1 MTAPT
6 PLDVSLDKAGL
17 TLIEASAGS
26 GKTRAITTL
35 VARLVVE
42 RGLELDRF
50 LVVTFTRAATAEL
63 KERIRRTLKAAYR
76 AIDQPDEG
84 DDQARELLERWS
96 HAEDI
101 DLDVARRRLDLAVH
115 DIDRANVHTIHGIC
129 ARLLAEFSFECG
141 LPFGLEVKGAG
152 DDSVTRA
159 THDFWRSRVEGFSPG
174 MARFMHETGVS
185 PGSLAQWAARVPLQ
199 PGLEVWG
206 ADEKSASPEQQET
219 DWKGVLST
227 VRELWKTGSCDF
239 HDVLFTDG
247 LLNRTSYPENKIM
260 TRLRALERRMGD
272 PEDALWP
279 AEFAAWFGRDRL
291 GSALRKG
298 KSLPDNA
305 LFGAFDQL
313 EKAAGGLRRA
323 YGNAVRYLRKDL
335 LEAVKKTRRRLVREK
350 RHLGY
355 HDLLVELHAALDGS
369 GGNNLARILRAQYP
383 VALIDEYQDTDPL
396 QARIFTRIYEKAV
409 EAPGTKEPLRPA
421 LFIVGDPKQSIYW
434 FRGADV
440 FSYLDA
446 KGRAAE
452 TLTLDRNWR
461 SAPVLVEAVNVLFRT
476 TEPFL
481 LDSIEF
487 TPAVPGRDVTP
498 RFHVAGDDGP
508 PVRLWRLNGETK
520 ADATV
525 EAARATANEIHRLLA
540 RAETGGSLLDDEP
553 LKGSDIAVLVR
564 TRYQGREVVKELRLR
579 GVRCVE
585 IDDASVYNTRE
596 AEQLERLLWALA
608 EPGRE
613 TRERTALS
621 GDIFGLDNS
630 ELQALSED
638 DRTWNDWFGRFG
650 TWRRIWRSRGIDAT
664 LRHIVELSGGPRG
677 LASYGNAARRL
688 SNIRHLTEIL
698 NDAESDLRLGPAG
711 LATWFSRQ
719 RSDERDGD
727 DATQLRLE
735 SDEDLVKVMTIHGSK
750 GLEFPVVFC
759 PFAWD
764 YSSRRASDR
773 DSAAYHLDRNGAYP
787 IVFDLDPGP
796 GDLAAEAV
804 EVFMEELRLLYV
816 ALTRARERCVIAV
829 ARMKRTG
836 PLPPLAWLLHQ
847 DEPAGVDEREEPEDG
862 ANPMGRAV
870 TVEMVARLQGV
881 ESGFKRLTR
890 ETWAKEV
897 ERFAKAAEGT
907 IEIEGHD
914 AGQAGPGIAPPAA
927 PAETLEARQFTR
939 KLRNVRQIT
948 SFTALSAGHGPRD
961 RVQRELV
968 GRPDHDEGADPPDT
982 GDDGDDVAA
991 GGSTPFT
998 FPRGTT
1004 SGRCLHSIFEA
1015 MDLRPDDDL
1024 DAICLRYLR
1033 HYSLGQEWKDVAHTI
1048 VVNTRNAL
1056 LTEPGYGGFRL
1067 GDPLPRLPE
1076 MEFHFPAEGLQ
1087 LRRISESLKRHGY
1100 PDPIPASTDDETIEG
1115 FLRGFIDL
1123 VIAKDGRW
1131 YVLDYKS
1138 NWLGNRAR
1146 DYERE
1151 MLDPAMHRRGYTFQ
1165 YLIYLVALDRYL
1177 STRLEDYDYERH
1189 MGGAFYL
1196 FLRGIDPD
1204 AGMAR
1209 GVYFDRPTQAC
1220 IRDLDNCFRVQD
1232 T

>member
-650 TWRRIWRSRGIDAT
+650 TWRRIWRSRGIGAT

-939 KLRNVRQIT
+939 KIEECPPDHEL
-948 SFTALSAGHGPRD
+948 HGPER
-961 RVQRELV
+961 RTRSARS
-968 GRPDHDEGADPPDT
+968 G
-982 GDDGDDVAA
+982 AA
-991 GGSTPFT
+991 GTC
-998 FPRGTT
+998 RT
-1004 SGRCLHSIFEA
+1004 SRS
-1015 MDLRPDDDL
+1015 
-1024 DAICLRYLR
+1024 
-1033 HYSLGQEWKDVAHTI
+1033 
-1048 VVNTRNAL
+1048 
-1056 LTEPGYGGFRL
+1056 
-1067 GDPLPRLPE
+1067 
-1076 MEFHFPAEGLQ
+1076 
-1087 LRRISESLKRHGY
+1087 
-1100 PDPIPASTDDETIEG
+1100 
-1115 FLRGFIDL
+1115 
-1123 VIAKDGRW
+1123 
-1131 YVLDYKS
+1131 
-1138 NWLGNRAR
+1138 
-1146 DYERE
+1146 
-1151 MLDPAMHRRGYTFQ
+1151 
-1165 YLIYLVALDRYL
+1165 
-1177 STRLEDYDYERH
+1177 
-1189 MGGAFYL
+1189 
-1196 FLRGIDPD
+1196 
-1204 AGMAR
+1204 
-1209 GVYFDRPTQAC
+1209 
-1220 IRDLDNCFRVQD
+1220 
-1232 T
+1232 

>member
-1 MTAPT
+1 MTAST

-76 AIDQPDEG
+76 AIDQPDEE
-84 DDQARELLERWS
+84 DDQARELLERWR

-152 DDSVTRA
+152 DDSVMRA
-159 THDFWRSRVEGFSPG
+159 THDFWRSKVEGFSPG
-174 MARFMHETGVS
+174 MARYMHETSVS

-206 ADEKSASPEQQET
+206 VDEKSASPEQHEA
-219 DWKGVLST
+219 DWTGALST
-227 VRELWKTGSCDF
+227 VRELWKTGSSDF

-247 LLNRTSYPENKIM
+247 LLNRTSYPEHKIK

-272 PEDALWP
+272 PEDVLWP
-279 AEFAAWFGRDRL
+279 AEFAAWFGRERL
-291 GSALRKG
+291 DSALRKG
-298 KSLPDNA
+298 KTLPDNP
-305 LFGAFDQL
+305 LFEAFDQL
-313 EKAAGGLRRA
+313 EKAAGRLRLA
-323 YGNAVRYLRKDL
+323 YGNAVRHLRKDL
-335 LEAVKKTRRRLVREK
+335 LEAVKRTRRRLVREK

-355 HDLLVELHAALDGS
+355 HDLLVELHAALEGS

-396 QARIFTRIYEKAV
+396 QARIFTRIYEKSI
-409 EAPGTKEPLRPA
+409 ETPGTVEPLRPA

-446 KGRAAE
+446 KGRAEE

-461 SAPVLVEAVNVLFRT
+461 SAPALVEAVNVLFRT

-498 RFHVAGDDGP
+498 RLDVAGDDGP

-520 ADATV
+520 SDATV

-540 RAETGGSLLDDEP
+540 LAGAGCSLLDDEP

-613 TRERTALS
+613 TRERTSLS

-630 ELQALSED
+630 ELLALSED
-638 DRTWNDWFGRFG
+638 DNTWNDWFGRFG
-650 TWRRIWRSRGIDAT
+650 TWRRIWRSRGIGAT
-664 LRHIVELSGGPRG
+664 LRHIVETSGGPRG

-698 NDAESDLRLGPAG
+698 HDAEAELRLGPAG

-759 PFAWD
+759 PFSWD
-764 YSSRRASDR
+764 YSSRRASNR
-773 DSAAYHLDRNGAYP
+773 DSAAYHLDKDGGYP
-787 IVFDLDPGP
+787 IVFNLDPGP

-847 DEPAGVDEREEPEDG
+847 GEAAGDDEKEEPEDG

-870 TVEMVARLQGV
+870 TIEMVARLQGV

-890 ETWAKEV
+890 ETWTKEV
-897 ERFAKAAEGT
+897 ERFVAASSGT
-907 IEIEGHD
+907 IEIEDHN
-914 AGQAGPGIAPPAA
+914 AGEAGPGIAPRAA

-939 KLRNVRQIT
+939 KLRRIRQIT
-948 SFTALSAGHGPRD
+948 SFTALSADHGPRD
-961 RVQRELV
+961 RVQREHV
-968 GRPDHDEGADPPDT
+968 GRPDHDEGTDPPDT
-982 GDDGDDVAA
+982 GDDDA
-991 GGSTPFT
+991 GTGSTPFA

-1033 HYSLGQEWKDVAHTI
+1033 HYSLGQEWKDVARAI

-1056 LTEPGYGGFRL
+1056 LTEPGHDGFRL

-1087 LRRISESLKRHGY
+1087 LRRISECLKRHGY
-1100 PDPIPASTDDETIEG
+1100 PDPIPASPDDEPIDG

-1138 NWLGNRAR
+1138 NWLGNHAR
-1146 DYERE
+1146 DYVRE

-1220 IRDLDNCFRVQD
+1220 IRDLDNCFRAQD